1 MCTREEQEVL
11 DRKSKKSEILLKKL
25 LDVEN
30 VETVT
35 EMLKM
40 QSFGLDSKAKEAQAR
55 KDTLLEYDKTAEK
68 RTQVRVLVLK
78 LVIHPPFL
86 VASFQQL
93 NYR

>member
-1 MCTREEQEVL
+1 MSFFVFSPGSGPCLFCGNLVCTREEQEVL

-35 EMLKM
+35 EMLKR

-68 RTQVRVLVLK
+68 RTQVRV
-78 LVIHPPFL
+78 
-86 VASFQQL
+86 
-93 NYR
+93 